1 MIKYL
6 LHPFGFIGSLMLML
20 TACSSESSVDG
31 GGEEKD
37 LVVSAEIVSSGIDS
51 KALSEDYDK
60 RAFEEGDQ
68 IKISRTKSITPAIY
82 TKTGNRWIPTVVSMT
97 IDGTPHTFT
106 AIYPHDFSTILED
119 QKDSGK
125 NTGTNFRQ
133 SNQLKSDVT
142 TASNYVAFRFAPA
155 FAKIT
160 VSVDYNTSERKGVTA
175 SIEGT
180 GLRTGSGS
188 GTETI
193 NLLRTSEDELK
204 QRHTF
209 TCILYPGQRGFKLTV
224 TGQTSA
230 DGDGGTTT
238 DEQTYKQ
245 TNKTFESGYNYIYN
259 FTSSNNLILNGITVE
274 PFSGGNINDVGS
286 AT

>member
-60 RAFEEGDQ
+60 RAFKEDDQ
-68 IKISRTKSITPAIY
+68 IKISRTGSAKAVNY
-82 TKTGNRWIPTVVSMT
+82 TKTGTRWMPTAGSMT
-97 IDGTPHTFT
+97 IDGTTQTFT

-119 QKDSGK
+119 QTDSGM
-125 NTGTNFRQ
+125 NDGTNFRQ

-160 VSVDYNTSERKGVTA
+160 VSVDYNTSVRQGVTA

-188 GTETI
+188 DTETI
-193 NLLRTSEDELK
+193 NLLRTSQDGLK

-209 TCILYPGQRGFKLTV
+209 TCILYPGQRGFTLTV

-230 DGDGGTTT
+230 DGSGGTTT

-245 TNKTFESGYNYIYN
+245 TNKTFASGYNYIYN

-274 PFSGGNINDVGS
+274 PFIEGGINDVGS

>member
-51 KALSEDYDK
+51 KALLEDYDK
-60 RAFEEGDQ
+60 RAFKDGDQ
-68 IKISRTKSITPAIY
+68 IKISRTGSTTAVNY
-82 TKTGNRWIPTVVSMT
+82 TKTGTRWMPTGSSMT
-97 IDGTPHTFT
+97 IDGTEQTFT

-119 QKDSGK
+119 QTDSGA
-125 NTGTNFRQ
+125 NDGTNFRQ

-160 VSVDYNTSERKGVTA
+160 VSVDYNTSVRQGVTA

-180 GLRTGSGS
+180 GLRTGSDI

-193 NLLRTSEDELK
+193 NLLRTSQDGLK

-209 TCILYPGQRGFKLTV
+209 TCILYPGQRGFELTV
-224 TGQTSA
+224 TGQISA
-230 DGDGGTTT
+230 DVDGNE
-238 DEQTYKQ
+238 DIKKFVQSEKA
-245 TNKTFESGYNYIYN
+245 FASGYNYIYN

-274 PFSGGNINDVGS
+274 PFGGGNINDVGS

>member
-20 TACSSESSVDG
+20 TACSSESSIDG

-51 KALSEDYDK
+51 KSLSADYDK
-60 RAFEEGDQ
+60 RAFKDEDQ
-68 IKISRTKSITPAIY
+68 IKISRTGDATTVNY
-82 TKTGNRWIPTVVSMT
+82 TKTGTRWMPTASSMT
-97 IDGTPHTFT
+97 INGIEQTFT
-106 AIYPHDFSTILED
+106 AIYPHNFSTIQED
-119 QKDSGK
+119 QTDSGA
-125 NTGTNFRQ
+125 NDGTNFLQ
-133 SNQLKSDVT
+133 SNQLKSEVT

-160 VSVDYNTSERKGVTA
+160 VSVDYNTSEREGVTA

-180 GLRTGSGS
+180 GLRTGSDI

-193 NLLRTSEDELK
+193 NLLRTSQDGLK

-209 TCILYPGQRGFKLTV
+209 TCILYPGQRRFTLTV
-224 TGQTSA
+224 TGQTDA
-230 DGDGGTTT
+230 G
-238 DEQTYKQ
+238 KQ
-245 TNKTFESGYNYIYN
+245 DIKTFVQSEKKFESGYNYIYN

-274 PFSGGNINDVGS
+274 SFSGGDIKDVGS

>member
-20 TACSSESSVDG
+20 TACSSESSIDG

-60 RAFEEGDQ
+60 RAFKEDDQ
-68 IKISRTKSITPAIY
+68 IKISRTGSAKAVNY
-82 TKTGNRWIPTVVSMT
+82 TKTGTRWMPTDGSMT
-97 IDGTPHTFT
+97 IDGTEQTFT
-106 AIYPHDFSTILED
+106 AIYPHNFSTILED
-119 QKDSGK
+119 QTDSGA
-125 NTGTNFRQ
+125 NDGTNFRQ

-160 VSVDYNTSERKGVTA
+160 VSVDYNTSERQGVTA

-180 GLRTGSGS
+180 GLRTGSG
-188 GTETI
+188 TETI
-193 NLLRTSEDELK
+193 NLLRTSQDGLK

-224 TGQTSA
+224 TGQISA
-230 DGDGGTTT
+230 DGSGGTTT

-245 TNKTFESGYNYIYN
+245 ANKTFASGYNYIYN

>member
-20 TACSSESSVDG
+20 TACSSESSIDG

-60 RAFEEGDQ
+60 RAFEEGDL
-68 IKISRTKSITPAIY
+68 IKISRTNSITPVNY
-82 TKTGNRWIPTVVSMT
+82 TKTGNRWMPTDGSMT
-97 IDGTPHTFT
+97 IDGTEQTFT

-119 QKDSGK
+119 QTDSGM
-125 NTGTNFRQ
+125 NDGTNFRQ
-133 SNQLKSDVT
+133 SNLLKSDVT

-160 VSVDYNTSERKGVTA
+160 VSVDYNTSVRQGVTA

-180 GLRTGSGS
+180 GLRTGSDI

-193 NLLRTSEDELK
+193 NLLRTSQDGLK

-209 TCILYPGQRGFKLTV
+209 TCILYPGQRGFELTV
-224 TGQTSA
+224 TGQISA
-230 DGDGGTTT
+230 DVDGNE
-238 DEQTYKQ
+238 DIKKFVQSEKA
-245 TNKTFESGYNYIYN
+245 FASGYNYIYN

-274 PFSGGNINDVGS
+274 PFGGGNINDVGS

>member
-60 RAFEEGDQ
+60 RAFKEGDQ
-68 IKISRTKSITPAIY
+68 IKISRTNSKTPVNY

-97 IDGTPHTFT
+97 IDGNPQTFT

-160 VSVDYNTSERKGVTA
+160 VSVDYNTSVRQGVTA

-180 GLRTGSGS
+180 GLRTGSDID
-188 GTETI
+188 TETI
-193 NLLRTSEDELK
+193 NLLRTSQDGLK

-209 TCILYPGQRGFKLTV
+209 TCILYPGQREFTLTV
-224 TGQTSA
+224 TGQISA
-230 DGDGGTTT
+230 NGSGSTTT

-245 TNKTFESGYNYIYN
+245 ANKTFASGYNYIYN

>member
-20 TACSSESSVDG
+20 TACSSESSIDG

-51 KALSEDYDK
+51 KSLSADYDK
-60 RAFEEGDQ
+60 RAFKEGDL
-68 IKISRTKSITPAIY
+68 IKISRTNSKTPVNY

-97 IDGTPHTFT
+97 IDGNLQTFT

-119 QKDSGK
+119 QNDSGK

-142 TASNYVAFRFAPA
+142 TASNYVAFRFIPA

-160 VSVDYNTSERKGVTA
+160 VSVDYNTSERQGVTA

-188 GTETI
+188 ETI
-193 NLLRTSEDELK
+193 NLLRTSQDGLK

-209 TCILYPGQRGFKLTV
+209 TCILYPGQRGFELTV
-224 TGQTSA
+224 TGQIPA
-230 DGDGGTTT
+230 DGGQDIK
-238 DEQTYKQ
+238 TYVQ
-245 TNKTFESGYNYIYN
+245 ANKTFASGYNYIYN

-274 PFSGGNINDVGS
+274 PFIEGNINDVGS

>member
-60 RAFEEGDQ
+60 RAFKEGDQ
-68 IKISRTKSITPAIY
+68 IKISREDGAIAKNY
-82 TKTGNRWIPTVVSMT
+82 TKNDSRWMPTDGSMT
-97 IDGTPHTFT
+97 IDGTKQQTFT
-106 AIYPHDFSTILED
+106 AIYPHDFNSILKD
-119 QKDSGK
+119 QTDNGA
-125 NTGTNFRQ
+125 NDGTNFRQ

-160 VSVDYNTSERKGVTA
+160 VSVDYNTSVRQGVTA

-180 GLRTGSGS
+180 GLCTGSA

-193 NLLRTSEDELK
+193 NLLRTSQDELK

-209 TCILYPGQRGFKLTV
+209 TCILYPGQRGFTLTV
-224 TGQTSA
+224 TGQTDA
-230 DGDGGTTT
+230 G
-238 DEQTYKQ
+238 KQ
-245 TNKTFESGYNYIYN
+245 DIKTFVQSEKKFESGYNYIYN

>member
-20 TACSSESSVDG
+20 TACSSESSIDG

-51 KALSEDYDK
+51 KSLSADYDK
-60 RAFEEGDQ
+60 RAFKDEDQ
-68 IKISRTKSITPAIY
+68 IKISRTGDATTVNY
-82 TKTGNRWIPTVVSMT
+82 TKTGTRWMPTAGSMT
-97 IDGTPHTFT
+97 IDGTEQTFT
-106 AIYPHDFSTILED
+106 AIYPHDFNSILED
-119 QKDSGK
+119 QTDDGA

-160 VSVDYNTSERKGVTA
+160 VSVDYNTSEREGVTA

-180 GLRTGSGS
+180 GLCTGSDT

-224 TGQTSA
+224 TGQTDA
-230 DGDGGTTT
+230 G
-238 DEQTYKQ
+238 KQ
-245 TNKTFESGYNYIYN
+245 DIKTFVQSEKKFESGYNYIYN

-274 PFSGGNINDVGS
+274 SFSGGDIKDVGS

>member
-119 QKDSGK
+119 QNDSGK

-142 TASNYVAFRFAPA
+142 TASNYVAFRFIPA

-160 VSVDYNTSERKGVTA
+160 VSVDYNTSERQGVTA

-188 GTETI
+188 ETI
-193 NLLRTSEDELK
+193 NLLRTSQDGLK

-209 TCILYPGQRGFKLTV
+209 TCILYPGQRRFTLTV
-224 TGQTSA
+224 TGQTDA
-230 DGDGGTTT
+230 G
-238 DEQTYKQ
+238 KQ
-245 TNKTFESGYNYIYN
+245 DIKTFVQSEKKFESGYNYIYN

-274 PFSGGNINDVGS
+274 SFSGGDIKDVGS

>member
-20 TACSSESSVDG
+20 TACSSESSIDG

-60 RAFEEGDQ
+60 RAFKEDDQ
-68 IKISRTKSITPAIY
+68 IKISRTSDATAVNY
-82 TKTGNRWIPTVVSMT
+82 TKTGTRWMPTAGSMT
-97 IDGTPHTFT
+97 IDGTNQTFT
-106 AIYPHDFSTILED
+106 AIYPHNFSMILED
-119 QKDSGK
+119 QTDSGT

-160 VSVDYNTSERKGVTA
+160 VSVDYNTSVRQGVTA

-180 GLRTGSGS
+180 GLRTGSD
-188 GTETI
+188 TETI
-193 NLLRTSEDELK
+193 NLLRTSQDGLK

-224 TGQTSA
+224 TGQISA
-230 DGDGGTTT
+230 NGSGSTTT

-245 TNKTFESGYNYIYN
+245 ANKTFASGYNYIYN

>member
-60 RAFEEGDQ
+60 RAFKEGDQ
-68 IKISRTKSITPAIY
+68 IKISRTNSKTPVNY

-97 IDGTPHTFT
+97 IDGNPQTFT
-106 AIYPHDFSTILED
+106 AIYPHNFISILED
-119 QKDSGK
+119 QNDSG
-125 NTGTNFRQ
+125 NNAGTNFRQ

-160 VSVDYNTSERKGVTA
+160 VSVDYNTSERQGVTA

-180 GLRTGSGS
+180 GLRTGSG
-188 GTETI
+188 TETI
-193 NLLRTSEDELK
+193 NLLRTSQDGLK

-209 TCILYPGQRGFKLTV
+209 TCILYPGQREFTLTV
-224 TGQTSA
+224 TGQISA
-230 DGDGGTTT
+230 NGSGSTTT

-245 TNKTFESGYNYIYN
+245 ANKTFASGYNYIYN

-274 PFSGGNINDVGS
+274 SFSEGDIKDVGS

>member
-60 RAFEEGDQ
+60 RAFEEDDQ
-68 IKISRTKSITPAIY
+68 IKISRTSDATAVNY
-82 TKTGNRWIPTVVSMT
+82 TKTGTRWMPTAGSMT
-97 IDGTPHTFT
+97 IDGTEQTFT
-106 AIYPHDFSTILED
+106 AIYPHDFNSILED
-119 QKDSGK
+119 QTDDGA

-160 VSVDYNTSERKGVTA
+160 VSVDYNTSVRQGVTA

-180 GLRTGSGS
+180 GLRTGS

-209 TCILYPGQRGFKLTV
+209 TCILYPGQRRFTLTV
-224 TGQTSA
+224 TGQTDA
-230 DGDGGTTT
+230 G
-238 DEQTYKQ
+238 KQ
-245 TNKTFESGYNYIYN
+245 DIKTFVQSEKKFESGYNYIYN

-274 PFSGGNINDVGS
+274 SFSGGDIKDVGS

>member
-60 RAFEEGDQ
+60 RAFEEGDL
-68 IKISRTKSITPAIY
+68 IKISRTNSITPVNY
-82 TKTGNRWIPTVVSMT
+82 TKTGNRWMPTDGSMT
-97 IDGTPHTFT
+97 IDGTEQTFT

-119 QKDSGK
+119 QTDSGA
-125 NTGTNFRQ
+125 NDGTNFRQ

-160 VSVDYNTSERKGVTA
+160 VSVDYNTSVRQGVTA

-180 GLRTGSGS
+180 GLRTGSA

-193 NLLRTSEDELK
+193 NLLRTSQDGLK

-209 TCILYPGQRGFKLTV
+209 TCILYPGQREFKLTV

-230 DGDGGTTT
+230 DGGTTT
-238 DEQTYKQ
+238 DKQTYKQ
-245 TNKTFESGYNYIYN
+245 TNKKFDSGYNYIYN

-274 PFSGGNINDVGS
+274 SFSGGDITDVGS

>member
-60 RAFEEGDQ
+60 RAFKEGDQ
-68 IKISRTKSITPAIY
+68 IKISRTNSKTPVNY

-97 IDGTPHTFT
+97 IDGNPQTFT
-106 AIYPHDFSTILED
+106 AIYPHNFISILED
-119 QKDSGK
+119 QNDSG
-125 NTGTNFRQ
+125 NNAGTNFRQ

-160 VSVDYNTSERKGVTA
+160 VSVDYNTSERQGVTA

-180 GLRTGSGS
+180 GLRTGSG
-188 GTETI
+188 TETI
-193 NLLRTSEDELK
+193 NLLRTSQDGLK

-209 TCILYPGQRGFKLTV
+209 TCILYPGQREFTLTV
-224 TGQTSA
+224 TGQISA
-230 DGDGGTTT
+230 NGSGSTTT

-245 TNKTFESGYNYIYN
+245 ANKTFASGYNYIYN

-274 PFSGGNINDVGS
+274 SFSGGDIKDVGS

>member
-20 TACSSESSVDG
+20 TACSSESSIDG

-51 KALSEDYDK
+51 KSLSADYDK
-60 RAFEEGDQ
+60 RAFKEGDL
-68 IKISRTKSITPAIY
+68 IKISRTNSKTPVNY

-97 IDGTPHTFT
+97 IDGNLQTFT

-119 QKDSGK
+119 QNDSGK

-160 VSVDYNTSERKGVTA
+160 VSVDYNTSERQGVTA

-188 GTETI
+188 ETI
-193 NLLRTSEDELK
+193 NLLRTSQDELK

-209 TCILYPGQRGFKLTV
+209 TCILYPGQRGFELTV
-224 TGQTSA
+224 TGQISA
-230 DGDGGTTT
+230 NGSGSTTT

-245 TNKTFESGYNYIYN
+245 ANKTFASGYNYIYN

-274 PFSGGNINDVGS
+274 PFIEGNIKDVGS